1 MIWNSSTYKIED
13 TLSHGLERVW
23 AVSYTSD
30 TKIALGYDGGTV
42 VLKLGSDR
50 PVVSMDEKGKIVL
63 AINNEVQQL
72 TIKGGDSNEGEKV
85 ATTSKDLGTLELY
98 PISITV

>member
-1 MIWNSSTYKIED
+1 LGCFLHFRYKNC
-13 TLSHGLERVW
+13 SWFVFF
-23 AVSYTSD
+23 
-30 TKIALGYDGGTV
+30 KIKKQGYDGGTV

-98 PISITV
+98 PISITVR

>member
-30 TKIALGYDGGTV
+30 TKLALGKKKKK
-42 VLKLGSDR
+42 LKKKR
-50 PVVSMDEKGKIVL
+50 I
-63 AINNEVQQL
+63 
-72 TIKGGDSNEGEKV
+72 
-85 ATTSKDLGTLELY
+85 
-98 PISITV
+98 